1 MTTALSTPADE
12 EALRRCL
19 ECGLPEALG
28 GRCAITAVH
37 GRRFD
42 LATSYNAQVVVVC
55 LDTGEEVKVFL
66 KDFSSTVRP
75 KDRPKQRREREVR
88 VYRELLAGA
97 GLGTAGYYGSLLDE
111 SRGRLWLLL
120 EFVEGTPVG
129 YLDIGGYWAPAA
141 AQLGRLHGHF
151 TGQAERLSGCDFLVR
166 HDADFFWARAELAG
180 RCVTELA
187 PHLAGELNRIV
198 DRYAPVV
205 RMMAGQPR
213 TLVHGGCRSTN
224 ILVEVA
230 SDPGRVCII
239 DWEEAAFGAPLL
251 DLAYLLDGIEPPTLD
266 PLLDAYVAEA
276 RAYDLP
282 LPPRRDMKHLIDCF
296 RLHMTLTMLGQAVLK
311 GYKEKDVAK
320 LLAIASWLSDVICGG
335 GSQR

>member
-1 MTTALSTPADE
+1 MSPVLSAPTDE
-12 EALRRCL
+12 EALCRCL
-19 ECGLPEALG
+19 ASALPEALG
-28 GRCAITAVH
+28 RRCAITAVSR
-37 GRRFD
+37 RRFE
-42 LATSYNAQVVVVC
+42 LATSYSAQVVVVC

-97 GLGTAGYYGSLLDE
+97 GLGTAGYYGSILDE
-111 SRGRLWLLL
+111 SGGRLWLLL

-129 YLDIGGYWAPAA
+129 YLDIAGYWAPAA

-151 TGQAERLSGCDFLVR
+151 AAQAERLSGCDFLAR

-187 PHLAGELNRIV
+187 PHLAGELKRIV

-205 RMMAGQPR
+205 RLMAAQPL

-224 ILVEVA
+224 ILVKVA

-266 PLLDAYVAEA
+266 PLLDVYVAEA
-276 RAYDLP
+276 RAYDLS
-282 LPPRRDMKHLIDCF
+282 LPPRQDMKYVIDCF

-320 LLAIASWLSDVICGG
+320 LLAIAGRLSDVCGG

>member
-1 MTTALSTPADE
+1 MTTVLSASTDE
-12 EALRRCL
+12 EALCRCL
-19 ECGLPEALG
+19 ASGLPEALG
-28 GRCAITAVH
+28 RRCAITGVSR
-37 GRRFD
+37 RRFD
-42 LATSYNAQVVVVC
+42 LATSYEAQIVFVR

-75 KDRPKQRREREVR
+75 KDWPKQRREREVR

-97 GLGTAGYYGSLLDE
+97 GLGTPRYYGSVLDE
-111 SRGRLWLLL
+111 SGGRLWLLL

-129 YLDIGGYWAPAA
+129 YLDIAGYWAPAA
-141 AQLGRLHGHF
+141 AGLGRLHGHF
-151 TGQAERLSGCDFLVR
+151 AAQAERLSGCDFLVR

-180 RCVTELA
+180 RCVAQIA
-187 PHLAGELNRIV
+187 PRLAGQLKRIV
-198 DRYAPVV
+198 DRYGAVV
-205 RMMAGQPR
+205 DLMAGQRR

-224 ILVEVA
+224 ILVQGA
-230 SDPGRVCII
+230 PDPSRVCIL

-276 RAYDLP
+276 RACDLS
-282 LPPRRDMKHLIDCF
+282 LPPRRDMKHVIDCF
-296 RLHMTLTMLGQAVLK
+296 RLHMTLAMLARAMLK

-320 LLAIASWLSDVICGG
+320 LIAIAGRLSDSVCGG
-335 GSQR
+335 GSQC